1 MLTILL
7 DWTIVALCGVIIGML
22 WHIMELRAMRRHMER
37 EGYAGKRRSGPATG
51 GRRWFSC
58 LHRDKTTLRQ
68 L

>member
-7 DWTIVALCGVIIGML
+7 DWTIVAMCGVIIGLL
-22 WHIMELRAMRRHMER
+22 WHIMELRAFRRRMER
-37 EGYAGKRRSGPATG
+37 EGYAGKRTIEPQP
-51 GRRWFSC
+51 RRGWFTC